1 MRKKIFIILIVLTAL
16 IACEKTVYIDIPDK
30 GRKITVNSLFNPD
43 SLLKVSVSKSCYIL
57 DNDIQAIENATV
69 EIYENGSLIK
79 TLPYLNNG
87 WYKST
92 LQKPT
97 SGDAYKIK
105 VTVPGMGTAETESYI
120 PPKTNIISIDTALV
134 TRIDDEGYKRE
145 YLEFRVKFKDNP
157 DENNYYLLAPM
168 QIEIYTYHDHEE
180 DTIITDTIQY
190 IRYFESNDPSV
201 VEYLWGKG
209 LLFNDNLFNGNT
221 YEFVFSTE
229 KYFYVGASICIKLYS
244 ISEDYFKYLATC
256 DKQLEAK
263 WDPFM
268 EKISVYNN
276 VKGGVGI
283 FGGYSLATDTINVYT
298 DTIHFY
304 SEKFTGKSLW

>member
-1 MRKKIFIILIVLTAL
+1 MKKRLFTILIVLIAL

-30 GRKITVNSLFNPD
+30 GRMITINSLFNPD

-57 DNDIQAIENATV
+57 DNNIQAIENATV
-69 EIYENGSLIK
+69 EIYENDNLIN

-87 WYKST
+87 LYKST
-92 LQKPT
+92 TQKPS
-97 SGDAYKIK
+97 SGDMYKIK

-120 PPKTNIISIDTALV
+120 PLVTNIISIDTALV
-134 TRIDDEGYKRE
+134 TRADIDGYRRE

-168 QIEIYTYHDHEE
+168 QIEIYTHHDYEG
-180 DTIITDTIQY
+180 DTIITDTLQY
-190 IRYFESNDPSV
+190 IRYSESDDPSL

-209 LLFNDNLFNGNT
+209 LLFTDNLFNGNI

-229 KYFYVGASICIKLYS
+229 KYFYEGASICINLYS

-256 DKQLEAK
+256 YKHMEAN

-268 EKISVYNN
+268 EKISVYSN
-276 VKGGVGI
+276 VEGGVGI
-283 FGGYSLATDTINVYT
+283 FGGYSLAA
-298 DTIHFY
+298 DTIHVY
-304 SEKFTGKSLW
+304 GEWSK

>member
-1 MRKKIFIILIVLTAL
+1 MRKKLYLVLTLLIIL

-30 GRKITVNSLFNPD
+30 GRMITINSLFNPD
-43 SLLKVSVSKSCYIL
+43 SLLKVNVSKSCYIL

-69 EIYENGSLIK
+69 EIYENGNLIN

-87 WYKST
+87 LYKST
-92 LQKPT
+92 QQKPT

-120 PPKTNIISIDTALV
+120 PPETNIISIDTALV

-157 DENNYYLLAPM
+157 DENNYYILAPKEM
-168 QIEIYTYHDHEE
+168 YIYSYDDYEG
-180 DTIITDTIQY
+180 DPIITDTMQY
-190 IRYFESNDPSV
+190 TIGYESNDPSI
-201 VEYLWGKG
+201 VEDLWGTG
-209 LLFNDNLFNGNT
+209 MLFNDNLFNGNT

-229 KYFYVGASICIKLYS
+229 NYFYDTKSICIKLKS
-244 ISEDYFKYLATC
+244 ISEGYFKYLATC
-256 DKQLEAK
+256 YKHMEAN

-268 EKISVYNN
+268 EKISVYTN
-276 VKGGVGI
+276 VEGGVGI
-283 FGGYSLATDTINVYT
+283 FGGYSVATDTIVVYGG
-298 DTIHFY
+298 
-304 SEKFTGKSLW
+304 EVEWGK